1 MDQRLNSD
9 VEFIK
14 TRLADTIAVQTT
26 IASEWVWD
34 ELSLAQWDA
43 KQAEMVGTPTS
54 LSEVQIGLEADVN
67 QAAGRLAVALR
78 SLHDATVTGVGLAR
92 VRFRK
97 EVEFA
102 AVIGALSAAGQSR
115 QAILDDAE
123 EWALAWEDVAP
134 AWEAGM
140 SLADFEALRAA
151 GEAALRALR
160 KAQVRMRRGAGRLR
174 VLALEIEDLLQA
186 WYGAATAIFAADTVN
201 GEVVRSIKT
210 TSDRPKKRR
219 GRAQKQAPANET
231 PAT

>member
-1 MDQRLNSD
+1 MDNRLNTD

-14 TRLADTIAVQTT
+14 NRLADTIAVQAT
-26 IASEWVWD
+26 IAPDWVWD

-43 KQAEMVGTPTS
+43 KQEELVGTPTS
-54 LSEVQIGLEADVN
+54 LMEVQRGLEADVN
-67 QAAGRLAVALR
+67 LAAGRLAVALQ

-123 EWALAWEDVAP
+123 EWVLAWEDLAP

-140 SLADFEALRAA
+140 SLAAFEALRAG

-160 KAQVRMRRGAGRLR
+160 RAQVRMRRGAGRLR

-186 WYGAATAIFAADTVN
+186 WYGAATAIFTADTVD

-210 TSDRPKKRR
+210 TSDLPKKRR
-219 GRAQKQAPANET
+219 RRASVVREG
-231 PAT
+231 